1 MNSRIDG
8 QFVINHEH
16 MHRST

>member
-16 MHRST
+16 MQRST